1 MNKKKN
7 NHYSR
12 KQRQLRGLIE
22 QLRLK
27 SKISNSSTELIH
39 RIKLRIKFLLNEL
52 SGFVSKYQLKKMLGG
67 FAIVFGFS
75 TVANTQVFTTPLV
88 NPFGLTTSAAVYLQF
103 PEMADL
109 DNDGDMDLLLGAY
122 AYGAPA
128 GFTYYENTG
137 SPEFPSFGPPVLN
150 PFGLTGDAFLN
161 FPALVDLDND
171 GDLDLLSGEYYGTM
185 SYYENTGTA
194 SAPTFE
200 APSSMPF
207 GLSTTYGIAIPTFAD
222 LDGDGDMDLL
232 VSESY
237 ANMQYFEN
245 IGTAEAPSFDLPQQ
259 NPFGLAAGYGISSP
273 EFGDFDN
280 DGDQDIVVGVY
291 YGDFEYYLN
300 TGSASNPNFF
310 GPATNPFGL
319 TQTYEFAFPASAD
332 LDGDGDLDLLVCE
345 AYGTFQYFEN
355 VDPTT
360 SIEEIAIQGKIFP
373 NPFADVVNFD
383 FDIEVLNVEVLNLA
397 GQVILSIENPGF
409 SVDVSALP
417 QGSYIVKCRHKN
429 QQLTSTKL
437 QKL

>member
-1 MNKKKN
+1 MKN

-12 KQRQLRGLIE
+12 KKRQLGRLIANL
-22 QLRLK
+22 QH
-27 SKISNSSTELIH
+27 KINTPGTSWVTIH
-39 RIKLRIKFLLNEL
+39 RIKLRIKFLLSEL
-52 SGFVSKYQLKKMLGG
+52 SGYVSKHQLNRILGG
-67 FAIVFGFS
+67 FAIVFGFVS
-75 TVANTQVFTTPLV
+75 TANTQVFDTPVL
-88 NPFGLTTSAAVYLQF
+88 NPFGLTTSPGVYLQF

-109 DNDGDMDLLLGAY
+109 DNDGDIDLLVGAY
-122 AYGAPA
+122 AYGSPA

-137 SPEFPSFGPPVLN
+137 SPEDPSFATPVSN
-150 PFGLTGDAFLN
+150 PFGLTGNTLIN

-194 SAPTFE
+194 STPSFE

-207 GLSTTYGIAIPTFAD
+207 GLSATYSLAIPTFAD
-222 LDGDGDMDLL
+222 LDNDGDMDLL
-232 VSESY
+232 VAEQY

-245 IGTAEAPSFDLPQQ
+245 IGTAEAPSFEAPQQ
-259 NPFGLAAGYGISSP
+259 NPFGLSTGYGISAP

-280 DGDQDIVVGVY
+280 DGDQDIVIGAY
-291 YGDFEYYLN
+291 YGNLEYYLN
-300 TGSASNPNFF
+300 TGTDSAPNFF

-319 TQTYEFAFPASAD
+319 TQTYEFAFPSSAD

-345 AYGTFQYFEN
+345 TYGTFQYFEN

-360 SIEEIAIQGKIFP
+360 SIEEIAIQGGISP
-373 NPFADVVNFD
+373 NPFTDVVNFD
-383 FDIEVLNVEVLNLA
+383 FDIEVLNVEFLNLG

-409 SVDVSALP
+409 SVDVGALP
-417 QGSYIVKCRHKN
+417 QGSYIVRCRHKN
-429 QQLTSTKL
+429 QQLSSTKL